1 LVDLWIYDLESLEVV
16 SEDEDAREVVHRLA
30 CLARAG
36 QLHCLIDAVTADPD
50 IDDDTK
56 AWMLELARN
65 EPFLIAVDVYVARFR
80 DVN

>member
-1 LVDLWIYDLESLEVV
+1 LVDLWIYDLESLEAV

-36 QLHCLIDAVTADPD
+36 QLQRLVDAVSADPD

-56 AWMLELARN
+56 AWTLELAGN
-65 EPFLIAVDVYVARFR
+65 EPFLIAVDAYLARFR